1 MDSGYGKTR
10 VKVEG
15 DRLSNLPDDVIH
27 KILSFIG
34 IKQAIET
41 SALSS
46 RWRYVW
52 TSMPYLNFST
62 KDFRTLRKFS
72 TFVEHVLSARN
83 NQTEVHSVNLTFRG
97 KITHVFVKR
106 ILDYAFSHNVQQ
118 LNITCLSGKKME
130 FPLSLFNSLSLKHL
144 TLTGNNY
151 RDAILIPSTW
161 ELPNLVTLKICAFT
175 LNADD
180 TGKCLDLFSN
190 CANLKSLTLRHCR
203 LRGLNGFNI
212 CHPGLSSLTLNLIG
226 HDGCLRVN
234 VVTPQLKYLT
244 IILWQGVLSIS
255 APNLSFLHYKDNS
268 YRLEFSADFLCLK
281 KVDICV
287 PYIYKDKEHAHNI
300 VRLLQQIHS
309 VEFLTL
315 SLEAIEVCWYWSLML
330 SFAYNKYFQYKQWTS
345 LVIAKKK
352 TLKRCDCEKQ

>member
-1 MDSGYGKTR
+1 MDSGHGKTR
-10 VKVEG
+10 VKVGG
-15 DRLSNLPDDVIH
+15 DRLSSLPDDVIH

-62 KDFRTLRKFS
+62 KDFRTLHKFS
-72 TFVEHVLSARN
+72 TFVEHVLSVRN

-97 KITHVFVKR
+97 KVTHVFVKR
-106 ILDYAFSHNVQQ
+106 VLDYAFSHNVQQ
-118 LNITCLSGKKME
+118 LDIYCLYPTKRE
-130 FPLSLFNSLSLKHL
+130 FFLSLFSSPSLKHL
-144 TLTGNNY
+144 TLTGTEY
-151 RDAILIPSTW
+151 GYAILIPSTW

-180 TGKCLDLFSN
+180 TDKCVDLFSN
-190 CANLKSLTLRHCR
+190 CANLKSLTLHHCR

-212 CHPGLSSLTLNLIG
+212 CHPGLSSLTLNSLVS
-226 HDGCLRVN
+226 DGCSRVN
-234 VVTPQLKYLT
+234 VVTPQLKNL
-244 IILWQGVLSIS
+244 IIRHCQGVLSIS
-255 APNLSFLHYKDNS
+255 APNLSSLHYKDNS
-268 YRLEFSADFLCLK
+268 RRLEFSADFLCLK

-287 PYIYKDKEHAHNI
+287 PYIYKDKKHAHNI
-300 VRLLQQIHS
+300 VRLLQLIHS

-315 SLEAIEVCWYWSLML
+315 SLETIEVCWYWSLML
-330 SFAYNKYFQYKQWTS
+330 SFSNFYIFTYAYE
-345 LVIAKKK
+345 IA
-352 TLKRCDCEKQ
+352 LFSGIFFRLFLHSWN